1 MADRRGIGV
10 LQFGDA
16 SERREARVGVDRLAR
31 ITKSMGQSP
40 DPQTAADAARLHR
53 ERRAD

>member
-1 MADRRGIGV
+1 MPRPKGGERRMADRRGIGV

-31 ITKSMGQSP
+31 ITKSMG
-40 DPQTAADAARLHR
+40 
-53 ERRAD
+53 